1 MDSKTTA
8 DVEEPTKDSKKKC
21 SFAKEGSDEESIK
34 AIDDDSSEEDLDK
47 GTNLTAKEDI
57 KECHAEK
64 TLSEEGEA
72 ASASHQPALA
82 DVKKQNEVGEQNG
95 NHQRLQ
101 TTDSPCLSTCTTA
114 TNLSSLGDFQSN
126 STINFQRKLNKE
138 DNIRMAIPEIEP
150 LQKKTEVEIE
160 DEPSEA
166 VSFKKIF
173 KQLLAAVA
181 VSWVSMIIGYSS
193 AYTSPAEHSLEN
205 DFGLDKVKMSWISSF
220 MPLGALCGGLFG
232 GTLIEHMGRKW
243 TILLTNVMFLVAW
256 LTIFM
261 AQNYVYLYIGRII
274 TGVSVGITS
283 LTLPVYLAETLQ
295 PEVRGSL
302 GLLPTA
308 LGNVGILLC
317 YLFGAFYEWKMLA
330 LIGAILAVPF
340 LVLIWFIPETP
351 RFLVYRGNEEESRKA
366 LQWLRGADTDIEK
379 EFHELKKN
387 QQDADDS
394 NESVMELFNRNNI
407 KLLAI
412 VLGLMFFQQFSGIN
426 AVIFYT
432 TRIFK
437 ESGSSLNENI
447 CTTIVGTVNFISTFI
462 AAVLIDRFGRKV
474 LLYISSV
481 SMLLSLTTLGTYFY
495 LKIETDIDT
504 LQFGWLPLVS
514 FMVYVLG
521 FSLGFGPIPWLMMGE
536 ILPARIRGPAA
547 SISTSFNWSST
558 FIITKTFLLIIEAIG
573 LYYTFWM
580 FAVIVLGSLIFSIFC
595 VPETRGKS
603 LADIER
609 QLTGGTRKVSSVA
622 NLKPTPSTC

>member
-1 MDSKTTA
+1 MPKGNSEHYYRVLPSSTHRQPSWATTFI
-8 DVEEPTKDSKKKC
+8 EQW
-21 SFAKEGSDEESIK
+21 
-34 AIDDDSSEEDLDK
+34 
-47 GTNLTAKEDI
+47 GTRNW
-57 KECHAEK
+57 
-64 TLSEEGEA
+64 
-72 ASASHQPALA
+72 
-82 DVKKQNEVGEQNG
+82 NG

>member
-1 MDSKTTA
+1 MVVPGDN
-8 DVEEPTKDSKKKC
+8 KKM
-21 SFAKEGSDEESIK
+21 SV
-34 AIDDDSSEEDLDK
+34 
-47 GTNLTAKEDI
+47 
-57 KECHAEK
+57 
-64 TLSEEGEA
+64 TLSA
-72 ASASHQPALA
+72 ASLLSMSEN
-82 DVKKQNEVGEQNG
+82 VTFQNG